1 VQNADKKGS
10 EMVKP
15 FIIAWVLLGA
25 IILIA
30 NLLLPE
36 NRFVLG
42 AALLAT
48 VAVAT
53 PLLREW
59 LRRKREGFYV
69 NTKGNADGGD
79 VIYNEDGKS
88 LTFYFDRGARTIHIP
103 SNRKWE
109 EAMPEW
115 AKGRKVEILER
126 VRKRMGNNW
135 TFEDSSE

>member
-1 VQNADKKGS
+1 VQNSDTKGS

-25 IILIA
+25 IILII
-30 NLLLPE
+30 NLLRPE

-42 AALLAT
+42 AALL
-48 VAVAT
+48 VAVALAT
-53 PLLREW
+53 PLIREW

-69 NTKGNADGGD
+69 HTKGNADGGD
-79 VIYNEDGKS
+79 VIYHEDGKA
-88 LTFYFDRGARTIHIP
+88 LTFYFVRGARTIYVP

-109 EAMPEW
+109 EGMPEW
-115 AKGRKVEILER
+115 AKGRRVEIVER

-135 TFEDSSE
+135 TFEDRSE